1 MHKILTLLLAATFLF
16 GDVMAQTPQTPQNP
30 QKSRE
35 EIASEDI
42 VRITTSLVQT
52 DLVVTDKSDRIVPDL
67 KIGDFKVYENGKRQD
82 IKFLEF
88 VDGNSTPRIEGN
100 ININGQPAEPD
111 IARNLSTSDVRRV
124 FAFVVDDLTIPF
136 QDIVEVRKLL
146 TGFINNQMRE
156 DDMVAILRVVGGR
169 GLLQQF
175 TSDKQLLRRAVDEI
189 RPVLNNYSAFN
200 NLPGM
205 EGNNQQLQPQ
215 SPAAGD
221 TGSLGMPNL
230 AGVPDIDSTEEGAT
244 RGLRALITLET
255 TGEVINSM
263 KALPGRKS
271 LVLIS
276 GGLPLYENTQKQI
289 TINGVPTTIPEAN
302 TYIAN
307 AYYLLNQL
315 TDRASRAGVVINTLD
330 IRGLKASRGVSLFT
344 DPGNEAT
351 SALFGGANGGSTFG
365 RAPNM
370 SQFDNLALD
379 TLSGHLGLEAMAAAT
394 GGVSVL
400 NTNTFDEGLNQILN
414 RSSYYLLAY
423 TPTESFDSKFHK
435 VEIKVDRPGIKVYT
449 RSGYIAKTDEPA
461 AQPKTKE
468 EAILKAVRSPLAR
481 RDIEMSGL
489 LQYRFLPDN
498 RADIDINVLIDA
510 NKLNFKQEG
519 DSKYHGV
526 FDVVGFLVNTV
537 GKAQGGF
544 SQTVNLSLSPEDHKR
559 ALAYGISYT
568 GHAVLGPGQ
577 YQLRAVV
584 RDSDSGRL
592 GSMSQFLEVPDLSKK
607 HLTVSSLFL
616 YAVDPAL
623 GNKAKPEPLTGLRQ
637 LSRKQ
642 DLRYAA
648 LIYNPKV
655 TDGKTQL
662 QSHIIIS
669 RGSKILFQE
678 PDRPVTDAVQNGQLP
693 KIGQFGLGKAQL
705 GRLLL
710 TLVVTDPQADKQ
722 YRTVVRTIDFTL
734 VD

>member
-1 MHKILTLLLAATFLF
+1 MKRTIALALSLSSVF
-16 GDVMAQTPQTPQNP
+16 GAAFAQTPGTPQKP
-30 QKSRE
+30 QTE
-35 EIASEDI
+35 TAPDDI
-42 VRITTSLVQT
+42 IRISTALVQT
-52 DLVVTDKSDRIVPDL
+52 DVVVTDKNDRVISDL
-67 KIGDFKVYENGKRQD
+67 KMDEFKVFENGKRQD
-82 IKFLEF
+82 LKFLEF
-88 VDGNSTPRIEGN
+88 VSPDAGPRVEGT
-100 ININGQPAEPD
+100 INVAGQPAEAE
-111 IARNLSTSDVRRV
+111 IARNLSARELQRV

-146 TGFINNQMRE
+146 LGFINNQMRE
-156 DDMVAILRVVGGR
+156 GDMVAILRVVGGR

-175 TSDKQLLRRAVDEI
+175 TSDKQLLRRAVAEI
-189 RPVLNNYSAFN
+189 TSGLSNYSAFN
-200 NLPGM
+200 NLPGL
-205 EGNNQQLQPQ
+205 EGNSQQLQPL

-221 TGSLGMPNL
+221 TGAIGMPGL
-230 AGVPDIDSTEEGAT
+230 AGVPDIDNTEEGVT

-276 GGLPLYENTQKQI
+276 GGLPLYENTQKQL
-289 TINGVPTTIPEAN
+289 TIAGVPTTIAEAN
-302 TYIAN
+302 TYISN
-307 AYYLLNQL
+307 VSYLLRQL
-315 TDRASRAGVVINTLD
+315 TDRASRAGVVINTMD

-351 SALFGGANGGSTFG
+351 SALFGGASGGSSFG

-370 SQFDNLALD
+370 SEFDNLSLD
-379 TLSGHLGLEAMAAAT
+379 TLSGHLGLETLAAAT

-400 NTNTFDEGLNQILN
+400 NTNTFDDGLNRILN

-423 TPTESFDSKFHK
+423 APTESFDSKFHK
-435 VEIKVDRPGIKVYT
+435 VEIKVDRPGVKVYART
-449 RSGYIAKTDEPA
+449 GYIAKADEIA
-461 AQPKTKE
+461 APPKTKE

-481 RDIEMSGL
+481 RDIDMSGL

-510 NKLNFKQEG
+510 NKLSLKQEG
-519 DSKYHGV
+519 DSHYHGA
-526 FDVVGFLVNTV
+526 FDVVAFLVNTL

-544 SQTVNLSLSPEDHKR
+544 SQTVNINLSPEEYKR
-559 ALAYGISYT
+559 ALAYGISYA

-592 GSMSQFLEVPDLSKK
+592 GSMSQFLEVPDLTRKR
-607 HLTVSSLFL
+607 LTVSSLFL
-616 YAVDPAL
+616 FAVDPAL

-648 LIYNPKV
+648 IIYNPKV
-655 TDGKTQL
+655 ADGKTQL

-693 KIGQFGLGKAQL
+693 RIGQFGLGKAL
-705 GRLLL
+705 PGRLLL

-722 YRTVVRTIDFTL
+722 SRTVVRTIDFTL

>member
-1 MHKILTLLLAATFLF
+1 MKKILSFVLTATFTSAT
-16 GDVMAQTPQTPQNP
+16 VMGQTPQKP
-30 QKSRE
+30 RE
-35 EIASEDI
+35 DSATEDI
-42 VRITTSLVQT
+42 VRITTNLVQT
-52 DLVVTDKSDRIVPDL
+52 DVVVTDKNDRVVSDL
-67 KIGDFKVYENGKRQD
+67 NLGDFKVYENGKRQD
-82 IKFLEF
+82 IKVLEF
-88 VDGNSTPRIEGN
+88 VDGESAPRIEGN
-100 ININGQPAEPD
+100 ININGQAAEPE
-111 IARNLSTSDVRRV
+111 IARNLSSSELRRV

-136 QDIVEVRKLL
+136 QDLVEVRKLL
-146 TGFINNQMRE
+146 TGFIDKQMRAG
-156 DDMVAILRVVGGR
+156 DMIAIVRVVGGR

-175 TSDKQLLRRAVDEI
+175 TSDKQLLRRAVAEI
-189 RPVLNNYSAFN
+189 RPVLSNYSAFN
-200 NLPGM
+200 NLPGN
-205 EGNNQQLQPQ
+205 EGSGQNLQPAA
-215 SPAAGD
+215 PAAGD
-221 TGSLGMPNL
+221 TGALSMPNL
-230 AGVPDIDSTEEGAT
+230 GGVPDIDSTEEGAA

-289 TINGVPTTIPEAN
+289 TINGIPTSIPEAN
-302 TYIAN
+302 TYITN
-307 AYYLLNQL
+307 AYYLLRQL
-315 TDRASRAGVVINTLD
+315 TDRASRAGVVINTMD

-351 SALFGGANGGSTFG
+351 SALFGGASGGSNFG

-370 SQFDNLALD
+370 SEFDNLALD
-379 TLSGHLGLEAMAAAT
+379 TLSGHLGLEALSAAT

-400 NTNTFDEGLNQILN
+400 NTNTFEEGLDRILS

-423 TPTESFDSKFHK
+423 APTESFDNKFHK
-435 VEIKVDRPGIKVYT
+435 VEIRVDRPGVKVYT
-449 RSGYIAKTDEPA
+449 RAGYIAKADEPT

-468 EAILKAVRSPLAR
+468 EAILKAVRSPLAK
-481 RDIEMSGL
+481 RDIDVSGW
-489 LQYRFLPDN
+489 LQYRFLSDN
-498 RADIDINVLIDA
+498 RADIDINVLVDA
-510 NKLNFKQEG
+510 NKLTFKQEG
-519 DSKYHGV
+519 DSNYHGA
-526 FDVVGFLVNTV
+526 FDIVGFLVNTV
-537 GKAQGGF
+537 GKSQGGF
-544 SQTVNLSLSPEDHKR
+544 SQTVNISLSPEDHKR
-559 ALAYGISYT
+559 ALAYGISYA

-584 RDSDSGRL
+584 RDSDSGNL
-592 GSMSQFLEVPDLSKK
+592 GSMSQFLEVPDLTKK

-616 YAVDPAL
+616 YAVDPTP

-648 LIYNPKV
+648 IIYNPKV
-655 TDGKTQL
+655 NDGKTQL

-678 PDRPVTDAVQNGQLP
+678 PDRPITDAIQNGQLP
-693 KIGQFGLGKAQL
+693 RIGQFGLGKAL
-705 GRLLL
+705 PGHLLL

-722 YRTVVRTIDFTL
+722 FRTVVRTIDFTL

>member
-1 MHKILTLLLAATFLF
+1 MKRIIALALSAACVLS
-16 GDVMAQTPQTPQNP
+16 VAMSQTPTPQKAP
-30 QKSRE
+30 Q
-35 EIASEDI
+35 EIAPEDI
-42 VRITTSLVQT
+42 IRISTALVQT
-52 DLVVTDKSDRIVPDL
+52 DVVVTDKNDRVIPDL
-67 KIGDFKVYENGKRQD
+67 KMGEFKVFENGKRQD
-82 IKFLEF
+82 LKFMEF
-88 VDGNSTPRIEGN
+88 VSPDAGPRIEGT
-100 ININGQPAEPD
+100 INVAGQPAEAE
-111 IARNLSTSDVRRV
+111 IARNLSAGELRRV

-156 DDMVAILRVVGGR
+156 GDMVAILRVVGGR

-175 TSDKQLLRRAVDEI
+175 TSDKQLLRRAVAEI
-189 RPVLNNYSAFN
+189 TPWLSNYSAFN
-200 NLPGM
+200 NLPAL
-205 EGNNQQLQPQ
+205 EGNNQQLQPM
-215 SPAAGD
+215 SPATGD
-221 TGSLGMPNL
+221 TGSLGMPTL
-230 AGVPDIDSTEEGAT
+230 AGVPDIDSTEEGVT

-302 TYIAN
+302 TYISN
-307 AYYLLNQL
+307 ASYLLRQL
-315 TDRASRAGVVINTLD
+315 TDRASRAGVVINTMD

-351 SALFGGANGGSTFG
+351 SALFGGASGGSSFG

-370 SQFDNLALD
+370 AEFDNLALD
-379 TLSGHLGLEAMAAAT
+379 TLSGHLGLEILAAAT
-394 GGVSVL
+394 GGISVL
-400 NTNTFDEGLNQILN
+400 NTNTFDEGLNRILN

-423 TPTESFDSKFHK
+423 APTESFDSKFHK
-435 VEIKVDRPGIKVYT
+435 VEIKVDRPGVKVYT
-449 RSGYIAKTDEPA
+449 RNGYIAKADEPA

-468 EAILKAVRSPLAR
+468 EAILKAVMSPLAR
-481 RDIEMSGL
+481 RDIDVSGL

-498 RADIDINVLIDA
+498 RADIDINVLVDA
-510 NKLNFKQEG
+510 NKLTFKQEG
-519 DSKYHGV
+519 DSNFHGA

-537 GKAQGGF
+537 GKSQGGF
-544 SQTVNLSLSPEDHKR
+544 SQTVNMNLSPEDFKR
-559 ALAYGISYT
+559 ALAYGISYA

-592 GSMSQFLEVPDLSKK
+592 GSMSQFLEVPDLTRKR
-607 HLTVSSLFL
+607 LTASSLFL
-616 YAVDPAL
+616 FAVDPAL

-648 LIYNPKV
+648 IVYNPKV

-662 QSHIIIS
+662 TSHIIIS

-678 PDRPVTDAVQNGQLP
+678 PDRPVTETVQNGQLARF
-693 KIGQFGLGKAQL
+693 GQFGLGKAL
-705 GRLLL
+705 PGHLLL

-722 YRTVVRTIDFTL
+722 SRTIVRTIDFTL

>member
-1 MHKILTLLLAATFLF
+1 MKKILTLLLAAIFAVGGL
-16 GDVMAQTPQTPQNP
+16 MAQTPQTPQKP
-30 QKSRE
+30 RE
-35 EIASEDI
+35 EVAQEDI
-42 VRITTSLVQT
+42 VRITTNLVQT
-52 DLVVTDKSDRIVPDL
+52 DVVVTDKSDRIVSDL
-67 KIGDFKVYENGKRQD
+67 KLGDFKVYENGKRQD

-88 VDGNSTPRIEGN
+88 VNGDSMPRIEGS

-111 IARNLSTSDVRRV
+111 IARNLSTSDLRRV

-156 DDMVAILRVVGGR
+156 GDMVAILRVVGGR

-175 TSDKQLLRRAVDEI
+175 TSDKQLLRRAVAEI
-189 RPVLNNYSAFN
+189 TPVLSNYSAFN
-200 NLPGM
+200 NLPGN

-215 SPAAGD
+215 APAAGD
-221 TGSLGMPNL
+221 TGSLSMPNL
-230 AGVPDIDSTEEGAT
+230 AGVPDIDSTDEGVT

-276 GGLPLYENTQKQI
+276 GGLPLYENTQKQL

-302 TYIAN
+302 TYITN
-307 AYYLLNQL
+307 VSYLLRQL
-315 TDRASRAGVVINTLD
+315 TDRASRAGVVINTMD

-351 SALFGGANGGSTFG
+351 SALMGGASGGSSFG

-370 SQFDNLALD
+370 AEFDNLSLD
-379 TLSGHLGLEAMAAAT
+379 TLSGHLGLETLAAAT

-400 NTNTFDEGLNQILN
+400 NTNTFEEGLNRILN

-423 TPTESFDSKFHK
+423 APTESFDSKFHK
-435 VEIKVDRPGIKVYT
+435 VEIRVDRPGVKVYT
-449 RSGYIAKTDEPA
+449 RAGYIAKADEPT

-468 EAILKAVRSPLAR
+468 EAILKAVMSPLAK
-481 RDIEMSGL
+481 RDIDVSGL

-510 NKLNFKQEG
+510 NQLTFKQEG
-519 DSKYHGV
+519 DSKYHGS
-526 FDVVGFLVNTV
+526 FDVVGLLVNTL
-537 GKAQGGF
+537 GKSQGGF
-544 SQTVNLSLSPEDHKR
+544 SQTVSIRLSPEDQKR
-559 ALAYGISYT
+559 ALAYGISYA

-592 GSMSQFLEVPDLSKK
+592 GSMSQFLEVPDLTRKR
-607 HLTVSSLFL
+607 LTVSSLFL

-648 LIYNPKV
+648 IIYNPKA

-693 KIGQFGLGKAQL
+693 KIGQFGLGKAQP

-722 YRTVVRTIDFTL
+722 SRTVVRTIDFTL

>member
-1 MHKILTLLLAATFLF
+1 MKRIIALALSAACVFSVAVSQT
-16 GDVMAQTPQTPQNP
+16 ATPQKTPQ
-30 QKSRE
+30 
-35 EIASEDI
+35 EIAPEDI
-42 VRITTSLVQT
+42 IRISTALVQT
-52 DLVVTDKSDRIVPDL
+52 DVVVTDKSDRVIDDL
-67 KIGDFKVYENGKRQD
+67 KMEEFKVFDNGKRQD
-82 IKFLEF
+82 VKFMEF
-88 VDGNSTPRIEGN
+88 VSPEASPRVEGSVN
-100 ININGQPAEPD
+100 IAGQPVEAEV
-111 IARNLSTSDVRRV
+111 ARNLSARELQRV

-156 DDMVAILRVVGGR
+156 GDMVAILRVVGGR

-175 TSDKQLLRRAVDEI
+175 TSDKQLLRRAVAEI
-189 RPVLNNYSAFN
+189 TPVLSNYSAFN
-200 NLPGM
+200 NLPGN

-215 SPAAGD
+215 APAAGD
-221 TGSLGMPNL
+221 TGSIGMPNL
-230 AGVPDIDSTEEGAT
+230 AGVPDIDSTDEGVT

-307 AYYLLNQL
+307 AAYLLRQL
-315 TDRASRAGVVINTLD
+315 TDRASRAGVVINTMD

-351 SALFGGANGGSTFG
+351 SALFGGSNGGSTFG

-370 SQFDNLALD
+370 SEFDNLALD
-379 TLSGHLGLEAMAAAT
+379 TLSGHLGLEALAATT

-400 NTNTFDEGLNQILN
+400 NTNTFDEGLNRILS

-423 TPTESFDSKFHK
+423 TPTQSFDSKFHK
-435 VEIKVDRPGIKVYT
+435 VEIKVDRPGAKVYT
-449 RSGYIAKTDEPA
+449 RTGYIAKADEPT

-468 EAILKAVRSPLAR
+468 EAILKAVMSPLAR
-481 RDIEMSGL
+481 RDIDVSGL
-489 LQYRFLPDN
+489 LQYRFLPDS
-498 RADIDINVLIDA
+498 RADIDINVLVDA
-510 NKLNFKQEG
+510 NKLTFKQEG
-519 DSKYHGV
+519 DSNYHGA

-537 GKAQGGF
+537 GKSQGGF
-544 SQTVNLSLSPEDHKR
+544 SQTVNMNLSPEDYKR
-559 ALAYGISYT
+559 ALAYGISYA
-568 GHAVLGPGQ
+568 GHAILGPGE

-592 GSMSQFLEVPDLSKK
+592 GSMSQFLEVPDLTKK

-616 YAVDPAL
+616 FAVDPAL
-623 GNKAKPEPLTGLRQ
+623 GNTAKPEPLTGLRQ

-648 LIYNPKV
+648 IIYNPKV

-722 YRTVVRTIDFTL
+722 SRTVVRTIDFTL

>member
-1 MHKILTLLLAATFLF
+1 MKKILSFVLTATFTSAT
-16 GDVMAQTPQTPQNP
+16 VMGQTPQKP
-30 QKSRE
+30 RE
-35 EIASEDI
+35 DSATEDI
-42 VRITTSLVQT
+42 VRITTNLVQT
-52 DLVVTDKSDRIVPDL
+52 DVVVTDKNDRVVSDL
-67 KIGDFKVYENGKRQD
+67 NLGDFKVYENGKRQD
-82 IKFLEF
+82 IKVLEF
-88 VDGNSTPRIEGN
+88 VDGESAPRIEGN
-100 ININGQPAEPD
+100 ININGQAAEPE
-111 IARNLSTSDVRRV
+111 IARNLSSSELRRV

-136 QDIVEVRKLL
+136 QDLVEVRKLL
-146 TGFINNQMRE
+146 TGFIDKQMRAG
-156 DDMVAILRVVGGR
+156 DMIAIVRVVGGR

-175 TSDKQLLRRAVDEI
+175 TSDKQLLRRAVAEI
-189 RPVLNNYSAFN
+189 RPVLSNYSAFN
-200 NLPGM
+200 NLPGN
-205 EGNNQQLQPQ
+205 EGSGQNLQPAA
-215 SPAAGD
+215 PAAGD
-221 TGSLGMPNL
+221 TGALSMPNL
-230 AGVPDIDSTEEGAT
+230 GGVPDIDSTEEGAA

-289 TINGVPTTIPEAN
+289 TINGIPTSIPEAN
-302 TYIAN
+302 TYITN
-307 AYYLLNQL
+307 AYYLLRQL
-315 TDRASRAGVVINTLD
+315 TDRASRAGVVINTMD

-351 SALFGGANGGSTFG
+351 SALFGGASGGSNFG

-370 SQFDNLALD
+370 SEFDNLALD
-379 TLSGHLGLEAMAAAT
+379 TLSGHLGLEALSAAT

-400 NTNTFDEGLNQILN
+400 NTNTFEEGLDRILS

-423 TPTESFDSKFHK
+423 APTESFDNKFHK
-435 VEIKVDRPGIKVYT
+435 VEIRVDRPGVKVYT
-449 RSGYIAKTDEPA
+449 RAGYIAKADEPT

-468 EAILKAVRSPLAR
+468 EAILKAVRSPLAK
-481 RDIEMSGL
+481 RDIDVSGW
-489 LQYRFLPDN
+489 LQYRFLSDN
-498 RADIDINVLIDA
+498 RADIDINVLVDA
-510 NKLNFKQEG
+510 NKLTFKQEG
-519 DSKYHGV
+519 DSNYHGA
-526 FDVVGFLVNTV
+526 FDIVGFLVNTV
-537 GKAQGGF
+537 GKSQGGF
-544 SQTVNLSLSPEDHKR
+544 SQTVNISLSPEVHKR
-559 ALAYGISYT
+559 ALAYGISYA

-584 RDSDSGRL
+584 RDSDSGNL
-592 GSMSQFLEVPDLSKK
+592 GSMSQFLEVPDLTKK

-616 YAVDPAL
+616 YAVDPTP

-648 LIYNPKV
+648 IIYNPKV
-655 TDGKTQL
+655 NDGKTQL

-678 PDRPVTDAVQNGQLP
+678 PDRPITDAIQNGQLP
-693 KIGQFGLGKAQL
+693 RIGQFGLGKAL
-705 GRLLL
+705 PGHLLL

-722 YRTVVRTIDFTL
+722 FRTVVRTIDFTL